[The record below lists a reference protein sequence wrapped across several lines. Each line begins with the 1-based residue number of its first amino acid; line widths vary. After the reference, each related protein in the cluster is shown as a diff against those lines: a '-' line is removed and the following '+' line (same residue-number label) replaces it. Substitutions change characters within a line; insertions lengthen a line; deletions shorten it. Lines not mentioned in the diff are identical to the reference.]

1 MIDRQIF
8 TIQTKPIKLSRS
20 PITASGA
27 DFHNKSGKLHA
38 LASFSCTSKEIF
50 IAWRQLP
57 YCFLFIDGVESVT
70 ASPSVLLWINN
81 KPKVEGWWCH
91 RSTGESCRHSWAVSN
106 HRAQPPVCWCLQL
119 RVMTSLTCSDTL
131 CTIPVSKTRKSCA
144 WKLDNWMGI
153 LLTSE
158 SHRRRNSVLQSVWD
172 QHEYSAQLHPWL

>member
-1 MIDRQIF
+1 MIARQIF

-38 LASFSCTSKEIF
+38 LASFTCTSKEIF

-106 HRAQPPVCWCLQL
+106 HRAQPPVCC
-119 RVMTSLTCSDTL
+119 VCSAGWWRHSPAP
-131 CTIPVSKTRKSCA
+131 IPCVP
-144 WKLDNWMGI
+144 
-153 LLTSE
+153 
-158 SHRRRNSVLQSVWD
+158 
-172 QHEYSAQLHPWL
+172 YPWQKHGNPVRGS